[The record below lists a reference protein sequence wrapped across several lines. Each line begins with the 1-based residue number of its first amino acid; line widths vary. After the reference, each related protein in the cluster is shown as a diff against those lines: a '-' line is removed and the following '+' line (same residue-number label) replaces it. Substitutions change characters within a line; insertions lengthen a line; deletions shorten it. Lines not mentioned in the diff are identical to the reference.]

1 MTRADPQQLLRRSLR
16 TLVLAAFATLLILGV
31 PSMANAAPSTLT
43 YQGCFTSD
51 SDVAGCAQIAG
62 AVAGGAETGLNALS
76 AVALSADGESLYA
89 ASSNS
94 DAVARFDR
102 NPDTGELAYEDCIT
116 SDSNVAGCT
125 RIAGATA
132 FGMGTGLDGLISIAV
147 SADGNS
153 VYAAS
158 QLGNAVA
165 RFDRDPDTGELAYQG
180 CISSDT
186 DVGGCTPIPG
196 AVSGGAQTALDAPF
210 SVAVSADG
218 TSVYSAS
225 EHSDAVA
232 RFDRDPDTGE
242 LLYQDCIT
250 SDSGVGG
257 CTPIA
262 GATAFGVGTGLDS
275 LFSLG
280 VSADG
285 NSVYAA
291 SQLGDAV
298 ARFDRD
304 PDTGEL
310 TYQDCITS
318 DSNVAGCTPIAGAT
332 AFGVGTGLDGLISL
346 AVSADA
352 ESLYAASYESDAVA
366 RFDRDPGTGALTY
379 QGCITSDSGVGGCV
393 PVPGAT
399 PFGVGTGLDGLF
411 SVAASADGQRVYAAS
426 FDGDAV
432 ARFDRDPD
440 SGALSYRGCIG
451 SNTEVGACT
460 SIPGATAGGANSGL
474 DALRSIVVS
483 ADGTSVYS
491 ASFDGDAVARFDRD
505 PPSNAFTF
513 GRLKRNTRNGTAEL
527 SVKVPGPGVLIL
539 AGRSL
544 RRAEREAGA
553 AGLTKLPVRAT
564 GKAAR
569 QLRRR
574 GEVRVSARVTYTPNG
589 GTPNSKTTQLKLVR
603 RL

>member
-1 MTRADPQQLLRRSLR
+1 MSADPNQLRRGSLG
-16 TLVLAAFATLLILGV
+16 TLVLAAFAVVSVVGV
-31 PSMANAAPSTLT
+31 PTEANAAPSTLT

-62 AVAGGAETGLNALS
+62 AVAGGDETGLNALS

-89 ASSNS
+89 ASSDS

-116 SDSNVAGCT
+116 SDSNVAGCVP
-125 RIAGATA
+125 IAGATA
-132 FGMGTGLDGLISIAV
+132 FGVGTGLDGLISIAV

-165 RFDRDPDTGELAYQG
+165 RFGRDPDTGELAYQG
-180 CISSDT
+180 CISSDS
-186 DVGGCTPIPG
+186 DVAGCTHVPG
-196 AVSGGAQTALDAPF
+196 AVGGGAQTALDAPF

-232 RFDRDPDTGE
+232 RFARDPDTGE
-242 LLYQDCIT
+242 LAYEDCIT
-250 SDSGVGG
+250 SDSNVAG
-257 CTPIA
+257 CVPIA

-275 LFSLG
+275 LFSIA

-291 SQLGDAV
+291 SQLGNAV

-310 TYQDCITS
+310 TYQSCISS
-318 DSNVAGCTPIAGAT
+318 DTDVGGCTPIPG
-332 AFGVGTGLDGLISL
+332 
-346 AVSADA
+346 AVSGGAQTALDALFSVVVGADG
-352 ESLYAASYESDAVA
+352 ESLYTASYESDAVA
-366 RFDRDPGTGALTY
+366 RFDRDPSTGELAFA
-379 QGCITSDSGVGGCV
+379 GCISSDSEVGGCV

-399 PFGVGTGLDGLF
+399 PFGVGTGLDGLS
-411 SVAASADGQRVYAAS
+411 SVAASADGKRVYAAS

-432 ARFDRDPD
+432 ARFDRDPG
-440 SGALSYRGCIG
+440 SGALSYQGCIG
-451 SNTEVGACT
+451 SNTDVGACT
-460 SIPGATAGGANSGL
+460 SIPGSTAGGTGTGL
-474 DALRSIVVS
+474 DALRSVAVS
-483 ADGTSVYS
+483 TDGTSVYS

-505 PPSNAFTF
+505 PPSNAFSF

-553 AGLTKLPVRAT
+553 AGITKLPVRAT

-574 GEVRVSARVTYTPNG
+574 GEVKVSARVTYTPNG